1 MLAFLLQKRV
11 GHCGEAHVAVP
22 PGIGST
28 LEMVEPEFVL
38 EVLILLLDG
47 PPLMRE
53 PDELLQ
59 GGRGRQMNE
68 KILGDVAATHRTLR
82 EQPDFGREM
91 TLPPLVGRRDANRGK
106 LGAPARGLVLVVPRD
121 AAPRARRQRGRQF
134 ADCDRFHLVEQ
145 AESGWWTA
153 PTGGRRG
160 CRDAWC
166 AWEDGQMRRDSQR
179 IGQIQPMQRF
189 AK

>member
-59 GGRGRQMNE
+59 GGCGRQMNE
-68 KILGDVAATHRTLR
+68 KILGDVAAAHRTLR

-91 TLPPLVGRRDANRGK
+91 TLPPIVSRRDA
-106 LGAPARGLVLVVPRD
+106 
-121 AAPRARRQRGRQF
+121 QRGQLCTP
-134 ADCDRFHLVEQ
+134 AHWMGLLATQ
-145 AESGWWTA
+145 
-153 PTGGRRG
+153 
-160 CRDAWC
+160 
-166 AWEDGQMRRDSQR
+166 
-179 IGQIQPMQRF
+179 
-189 AK
+189 